1 MKLVVLS
8 ASWPLKLLFEFFV
21 AGSLVA
27 SNHITPDAVACKPQL
42 LGGGVL
48 SLSVEA

>member
-8 ASWPLKLLFEFFV
+8 PSWSLKLLFEFFV

-27 SNHITPDAVACKPQL
+27 SDDITPDAVACKPQL
-42 LGGGVL
+42 LGSCVL